1 MRIYVQIKSAGGRK
15 SSRTADNPFRRK
27 HMQGTENASGEEKET
42 ALNRVPYDL
51 PDGISTLGELLTEL
65 VKIEVGRYNE
75 KGTDRQLIPFLTGEE
90 IEEQA
95 ETGKVG
101 FGRIYSDRKADEKKA
116 VENACQCFSDGLVR
130 VFRNEEELME
140 LDGPVRLREGDCL
153 TLIRLT
159 FLSGRLW

>member
-15 SSRTADNPFRRK
+15 PSRTADNPFRQK
-27 HMQGTENASGEEKET
+27 HMQGTKGASGEAAE
-42 ALNRVPYDL
+42 APLNRVPCDL
-51 PDGISTLGELLTEL
+51 PDGISTLRELLTEL
-65 VKIEVGRYNE
+65 VKTEVGRYNE
-75 KGTDRQLIPFLTGEE
+75 KGADRQVIPFLTGEE

-116 VENACQCFSDGLVR
+116 AENACQCFSDGLVR
-130 VFRNEEELME
+130 VFRNEEELTE
-140 LDGPVRLREGDCL
+140 LDAPVRLQEGDCL

>member
-1 MRIYVQIKSAGGRK
+1 MRIYVQIKSAGGSK
-15 SSRTADNPFRRK
+15 PSRTADNPFRRK
-27 HMQGTENASGEEKET
+27 HMQGTEGASGEEKET
-42 ALNRVPYDL
+42 ALNRVPCDL
-51 PDGISTLGELLTEL
+51 PDGISTLRELLTEL
-65 VKIEVGRYNE
+65 VKTEVGRYNE
-75 KGTDRQLIPFLTGEE
+75 KGTDRQVIPFLTGEE

-116 VENACQCFSDGLVR
+116 AENACQCFSDGLVR
-130 VFRNEEELME
+130 VFRNEEELTE
-140 LDGPVRLREGDCL
+140 LDAPVRLQEGDCL

>member
-1 MRIYVQIKSAGGRK
+1 MRIYVQIKSAGGSK
-15 SSRTADNPFRRK
+15 PFRTADNPFRRK
-27 HMQGTENASGEEKET
+27 HMQETEGASGEAAE
-42 ALNRVPYDL
+42 APLNRVPCDL
-51 PDGISTLGELLTEL
+51 PDGISTLRELLTEL
-65 VKIEVGRYNE
+65 VKTEVGRYNE
-75 KGTDRQLIPFLTGEE
+75 KGTDRQVIPFLTGEK

-116 VENACQCFSDGLVR
+116 AENACQCFSDGLVR
-130 VFRNEEELME
+130 VFQNEEELTE
-140 LDGPVRLREGDCL
+140 LDAPVRLQEGDCL

>member
-42 ALNRVPYDL
+42 ALNGVPCDL
-51 PDGISTLGELLTEL
+51 PDGISTLRELLTEL
-65 VKIEVGRYNE
+65 VKTEVGRYNE
-75 KGTDRQLIPFLTGEE
+75 KGTDRQVIPFLTGEE

-116 VENACQCFSDGLVR
+116 AENACQCFSDGLVR
-130 VFRNEEELME
+130 VFRNEEELTE
-140 LDGPVRLREGDCL
+140 LDAPVRLHERDCL